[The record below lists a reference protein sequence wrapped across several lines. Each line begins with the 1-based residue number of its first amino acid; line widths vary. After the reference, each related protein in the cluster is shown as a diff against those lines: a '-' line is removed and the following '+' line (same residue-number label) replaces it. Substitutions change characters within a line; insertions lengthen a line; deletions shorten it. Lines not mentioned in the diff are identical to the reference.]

1 VDHVICASQP
11 VEPVEVV
18 DVLLE
23 PPNGVSTAKH
33 HKTAENVQ
41 KEIREN
47 ERMPLRKASDLLWK
61 WSMWSM

>member
-1 VDHVICASQP
+1 MGPPNALEASQP

-41 KEIREN
+41 KCPE
-47 ERMPLRKASDLLWK
+47 MSRKKSEK
-61 WSMWSM
+61 TKECP